1 MAAVASCS
9 SLPLYSMASASSAG
23 SSSAASSSRDSASP
37 EPTPQQRP
45 TFALAQ
51 IKGDVCLVQVP
62 DAPAPDAMS
71 SALMAA
77 DVAVFRHEFIT
88 LFRYS
93 HSATLHPADVHIL
106 EPIADACTLYEEDKG
121 TVFLARD
128 VMARLQKLSMAA
140 RQHAYA
146 HPHTHSRHH
155 SHPHPHA
162 YGYGYSQMP
171 MPRPRHAMTAPRMGI
186 HA

>member
-9 SLPLYSMASASSAG
+9 SLPLYSMAS
-23 SSSAASSSRDSASP
+23 SSAASSSRDSTST
-37 EPTPQQRP
+37 EPAPQQRP

-62 DAPAPDAMS
+62 DAPAPGTTS
-71 SALMAA
+71 SALAA
-77 DVAVFRHEFIT
+77 ASVAVFRHEFIT

-93 HSATLHPADVHIL
+93 HRATLHPADVRIL
-106 EPIADACTLYEEDKG
+106 EPVADAGTLYEEDRG

-128 VMARLQKLSMAA
+128 VVARMQRLSMAA
-140 RQHAYA
+140 RQQHSYA
-146 HPHTHSRHH
+146 HSYVHAHARSR
-155 SHPHPHA
+155 SHGH
-162 YGYGYSQMP
+162 GYSQMQVR
-171 MPRPRHAMTAPRMGI
+171 RPQHAMATPRMRI